1 MPPAG
6 AEPDLVTAPKEM
18 PVDLDG
24 AVALVTGGA
33 SGIGAATAAR
43 LRDGGARVAVLD
55 LQAQE
60 GDGDLAVK
68 CDVSDEGDA
77 VAAVQRVVDELGP
90 PRVAVLAAGV
100 GGMSPILQMTAD
112 EWDRVHRVNI
122 RGVFLCLREA
132 ERAGDGGGRPAG
144 GNRRD
149 RIRSPGIV
157 SDRGI
162 VNYSTSKAAVHQLV
176 RVAAAELGHHGIRV
190 NAITPGCT
198 DTPMFAATDQL
209 PGYHELVS
217 ERAALGRVGTADEIA
232 AAIVALVQLD
242 WVTGHV
248 LVADGGIALRRPLD
262 PTDML
267 EGG

>member
-1 MPPAG
+1 M
-6 AEPDLVTAPKEM
+6 E
-18 PVDLDG
+18 LDG

-33 SGIGAATAAR
+33 SGIGAATTAQLGDA
-43 LRDGGARVAVLD
+43 GARVAVVD
-55 LQAQE
+55 LQAQD
-60 GDGDLAVK
+60 GQGDLAVK
-68 CDVSDEGDA
+68 CDVGDEREV
-77 VAAVQRVVDELGP
+77 VAAVQQVVDELGP
-90 PRVAVLAAGV
+90 PSIAVLAAGI
-100 GGMSPILQMTAD
+100 GGMSPILQMSAE
-112 EWDRVHRVNI
+112 EWDRVQRVNI

-132 ERAGDGGGRPAG
+132 ARAMVAADRPGAIVATG
-144 GNRRD
+144 
-149 RIRSPGIV
+149 SVSGIV

-176 RVAAAELGHHGIRV
+176 RVAAAEMGHHGIRV
-190 NAITPGCT
+190 NAIAPGCT

-209 PGYHELVS
+209 PGYRELVS

-232 AAIVALVQLD
+232 RAIVALLELD

-248 LVADGGIALRRPLD
+248 LVADGGITLRSPLD